1 MDCPLCRMENMAII
15 NQIKRTVR
23 KLVPASLLEY
33 YHYFWALGGAV
44 RYGFPSKKIKV
55 IGVTGTNGKS
65 TTIELLA
72 AILKEAGYRVAL
84 SSSIKFEVAGDVRKN
99 GLGNSMPGRFALQRL
114 LAQAVAAKCDWAI
127 IEVTS
132 EGIKQNR
139 HKFID
144 FEGAVFTNLTP
155 EHIESHGG
163 FDNYR
168 NAKLE
173 LFKAARGF
181 HVINRDDESAKYF
194 LGFEAKKKY
203 CYGMCDNPGGR
214 GAGCTDIC
222 ADGITLAE
230 GGSHFTAGG
239 KEFTLNL
246 TGEFNI
252 YNALAAIG
260 TAVSQGIGLEFCV
273 RGLERVKTIPGRMER
288 VGMRPEVVVDY
299 AFTPNALEQVYRT
312 LRKDMAAGSKLICLL
327 GACGGGRD
335 KWKRPIL
342 GQIAAKY
349 CDSIILADED
359 PYDED
364 PQKIIDMVRE
374 GINKEG
380 FPDGNLSEIR
390 DRRKAIGR
398 ALSEAQSEDKVVLT
412 GKGCEAAIRYE
423 KGRRVVWD
431 EKGVVREELARLGK
445 G

>member
-1 MDCPLCRMENMAII
+1 MAII
-15 NQIKRTVR
+15 NQIKRLTR
-23 KLVPASLLEY
+23 KLAPSFLLGA
-33 YHYFWALGGAV
+33 YHYLWALGGAL

-99 GLGNSMPGRFALQRL
+99 GLGNSMPGRFALQQL

-132 EGIKQNR
+132 EGIKQYR

-144 FEGAVFTNLTP
+144 FTGAIFTNLTP
-155 EHIESHGG
+155 EHIESHGS

-168 NAKLE
+168 EAKLE
-173 LFKAARGF
+173 LFKAAKGF
-181 HVINRDDESAKYF
+181 HVVNRDDENAKYF
-194 LGFEAKKKY
+194 LGYEAKKKY
-203 CYGMCDNPGGR
+203 SYGMCDNRGGR
-214 GAGCTDIC
+214 GAGCADIC
-222 ADGITLAE
+222 ADGISLSE

-239 KEFTLNL
+239 TEITLNL
-246 TGEFNI
+246 AGEFNI

-260 TAVSQGIGLEFCV
+260 MAVSQGVGLQVCG
-273 RGLERVKTIPGRMER
+273 RGLDRVKSIPGRMER
-288 VGMRPEVVVDY
+288 VGTCPEAVVDY
-299 AFTPNALEQVYRT
+299 AFTPNALEQVYKT
-312 LRKDMAAGSKLICLL
+312 LRREMGSGDKLICLL

-335 KWKRPIL
+335 KWKRPVL
-342 GQIAAKY
+342 GRIAAKY
-349 CDSIILADED
+349 CDRIILADED

-364 PQKIIDMVRE
+364 PQKIIDMIRE
-374 GINKEG
+374 GIRKEG
-380 FPDGNLSEIR
+380 FPSDNLSEIR
-390 DRRKAIGR
+390 DRRQAIGR
-398 ALSEAQSEDKVVLT
+398 ALSEAGPDDKVVLT

-423 KGRRVVWD
+423 KGRRVDWD
-431 EKGVVREELARLGK
+431 EKGITREELARLGK